1 MMETVK
7 PKFTSYPFH
16 SRKIT
21 HLDHLNIKDNDKV
34 WALLEKYGD
43 NYPNPEIVEYT
54 TKLTKINKRG
64 KKQIRIF
71 ILTNKA
77 LYNVKPNSLNTLQRR
92 IDLKDIASVTSSLTS
107 LEFTIN
113 VPTQYDYRYQAT
125 DQDQK
130 KEIIRILS
138 AASQRVNKQH
148 LNIHAIKQSSTAAYT
163 VNRNVAQCTVKCI
176 YSIQSF
182 S

>member
-1 MMETVK
+1 MANLNV
-7 PKFTSYPFH
+7 KFTSYPFH

-21 HLDHLNIKDNDKV
+21 HLDHMNIKDSEKL

-64 KKQIRIF
+64 KKQLRIF
-71 ILTNKA
+71 ILTDKA
-77 LYNVKPNSLNTLQRR
+77 LYNVKPNKISEMQRR
-92 IDLKDIASVTSSLTS
+92 IDLKDIASITCSMSS

-113 VPTQYDYRYQAT
+113 IPTQYDYRYQAT
-125 DQDQK
+125 DNEQQ

-138 AASQRVNKQH
+138 ATYKRVNKQH
-148 LNIHAIKQSSTAAYT
+148 LNIHKIAQSSTVAYT
-163 VNRNVAQCTVKCI
+163 VNRNVAQLSVKPI
-176 YSIQSF
+176 
-182 S
+182 